1 MNLSQFWNEKLAI
14 LDNPG
19 KKMAAVLVFV
29 RRFKKWG
36 CLILVENASKIK
48 SKVGEMRVLDQNGGP
63 PKIPGG
69 SIF

>member
-1 MNLSQFWNEKLAI
+1 MNLLQFWDKKIAI
-14 LDNPG
+14 LDNPE
-19 KKMAAVLVFV
+19 KNMAAVAVFV

-36 CLILVENASKIK
+36 CLIFVENASKMK
-48 SKVGEMRVLDQNGGP
+48 SKVDEMRVLDQNGGP